1 MDPNFMAH
9 LARHWAD
16 EYHHV
21 PEREAVFEGSTPS
34 RAGASLVMVV
44 RRRLGA
50 ALVVT
55 GEHLQGVTPGAVNE
69 RTGPTAA
76 G

>member
-9 LARHWAD
+9 LARQWAD

-21 PEREAVFEGSTPS
+21 AEFEAVVESSTPS
-34 RAGASLVMVV
+34 RTGASLVMAL
-44 RRRLGA
+44 RCRLGA
-50 ALVVT
+50 ALVVA
-55 GEHLQGVTPGAVNE
+55 GEHLQGVTRGGVSE
-69 RTGPTAA
+69 HTGPTAA